1 MRTADE
7 DRATRAATFAFTTAA
22 TGAAPRRGAGNGAV
36 RSAATVAPMGR
47 RPLQIRS
54 ASPMISVVV
63 PALNEAETIEQTV
76 RSIPRAELAA
86 RGFDTEVVVVDNGS
100 EDGTARIAARAGA
113 RVVSE
118 PARGYGLAYRRGFR
132 EARGDIICTMDAD
145 LTYPAD
151 ALPEL
156 VDRLLG
162 DDLDFINTDRF
173 AFLHNGVMSRRNRIG
188 NACLSRAARILFGL
202 PFKDSQ
208 SGMWVFRSD
217 LLDRMDLRAS
227 GMALSE
233 EIKIEAAW
241 RLKARCAEVP
251 IRYGHRRGESK
262 LRVWRDGIGNL
273 LHLARRR
280 FG

>member
-1 MRTADE
+1 MDENTA
-7 DRATRAATFAFTTAA
+7 TGAATFALSTAA
-22 TGAAPRRGAGNGAV
+22 TGTVPRRVAGNGRVQPAAEAALMDRRTPRK
-36 RSAATVAPMGR
+36 RSAT
-47 RPLQIRS
+47 PL
-54 ASPMISVVV
+54 ISVVV
-63 PALNEAETIEQTV
+63 PALNEAETIEKTV
-76 RSIPRAELAA
+76 RAIPRVELAS

-100 EDGTARIAARAGA
+100 DDGTPHIASLAGA
-113 RVVSE
+113 RVVTE

-132 EARGDIICTMDAD
+132 EAGGDIICTMDAD

-151 ALPEL
+151 MLPEL
-156 VDRLLG
+156 VDRLL
-162 DDLDFINTDRF
+162 DDELDFINTDRF
-173 AFLHNGVMSRRNRIG
+173 TLLHNGVMSRRNRIG
-188 NACLSRAARILFGL
+188 NACLSGVARILFGL

-208 SGMWVFRSD
+208 SGMWVFRAG
-217 LLDRMDLRAS
+217 LLDRMDLRAN

-251 IRYGHRRGESK
+251 IRYGYRSGESK

>member
-1 MRTADE
+1 MEKRSA
-7 DRATRAATFAFTTAA
+7 RGSSAFALSAAA
-22 TGAAPRRGAGNGAV
+22 TGTMLRRGAENGGV
-36 RSAATVAPMGR
+36 RSAAPAAPAGR
-47 RPLQIRS
+47 HPQAKRPAAPL
-54 ASPMISVVV
+54 ISVVV
-63 PALNEAETIEQTV
+63 PALNEAVTIAQTV
-76 RSIPRAELAA
+76 RSIPRLELAS

-100 EDGTARIAARAGA
+100 DDGTAHIAARAGA
-113 RVVSE
+113 RVVVE

-132 EARGDIICTMDAD
+132 EASGDIICTMDAD

-151 ALPEL
+151 MLPEL
-156 VDRLLG
+156 VDRLVH

-173 AFLHNGVMSRRNRIG
+173 ALLHNGVMSRRNRIG

-202 PFKDSQ
+202 PFNDSQ

-217 LLDRMDLRAS
+217 LLDGMDLRAN

-241 RLKARCAEVP
+241 HLKARCAEVP
-251 IRYGHRRGESK
+251 IRYGYRRGQSK

-280 FG
+280 LG

>member
-1 MRTADE
+1 MDENTA
-7 DRATRAATFAFTTAA
+7 TGAATFALSTAA
-22 TGAAPRRGAGNGAV
+22 TGTVPRRVAGNGRV
-36 RSAATVAPMGR
+36 QPAAAAALMGR
-47 RPLQIRS
+47 RTPRKRS
-54 ASPMISVVV
+54 ATPLISVVV
-63 PALNEAETIEQTV
+63 PALNEAETIEKTV
-76 RSIPRAELAA
+76 RAIPRVELAS

-100 EDGTARIAARAGA
+100 DDGTPHIASLAGA
-113 RVVSE
+113 RVVTE

-132 EARGDIICTMDAD
+132 EAGGDIICTMDAD

-151 ALPEL
+151 MLPEL
-156 VDRLLG
+156 VDRLL
-162 DDLDFINTDRF
+162 DDELDFINTDRF
-173 AFLHNGVMSRRNRIG
+173 TLLHNGVMSRRNRIG
-188 NACLSRAARILFGL
+188 NACLSGVARILFGL

-208 SGMWVFRSD
+208 SGMWVFRAG
-217 LLDRMDLRAS
+217 LLDHMDLRAN

-251 IRYGHRRGESK
+251 IRYGYRSGESK